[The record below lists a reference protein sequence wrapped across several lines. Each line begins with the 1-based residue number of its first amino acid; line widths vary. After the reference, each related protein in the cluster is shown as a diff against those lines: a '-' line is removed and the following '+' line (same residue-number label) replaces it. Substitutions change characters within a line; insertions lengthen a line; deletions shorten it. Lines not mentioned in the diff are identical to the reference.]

1 MTTRERREA
10 RAARLKEWAG
20 KREAKAEAGFQAVR
34 DLADRIPLG
43 QPILVGHHSEAHAR
57 RDQDRI
63 HSGMRRAVDNQDT
76 AKAMRQKAAN
86 IENAADRAIYSD
98 DPDAREQLE
107 RRIADLE
114 EQRAAIT
121 RYNANCRTAAK
132 IGGHGDPHLLEWD
145 TPSGFRSIARMVN
158 DCAIAGQ
165 LRPGWALPAYATS
178 NLSGNIAR
186 LRKRL
191 EGVAQ

>member
-1 MTTRERREA
+1 MATRERREA
-10 RAARLKEWAG
+10 RAARLREWAD
-20 KREAKAEAGFQAVR
+20 KREAKAQAGFQAVH
-34 DLADRIPLG
+34 DLADSIPMG

-86 IENAADRAIYSD
+86 IESAVDRAIYSD

-107 RRIADLE
+107 RKIADLE
-114 EQRAAIT
+114 AQRAAIT
-121 RYNANCRTAAK
+121 AYNLDCRKAAK
-132 IGGHGDPHLLEWD
+132 TGGHGDLSLLEWD
-145 TPSGFRSIARMVN
+145 TPSGLRSIARMVN
-158 DCAIAGQ
+158 DCATAGQ
-165 LRPGWALPAYATS
+165 LRPGWALPAYAAS

-191 EGVAQ
+191 ETL

>member
-10 RAARLKEWAG
+10 RAARLREWADT
-20 KREAKAEAGFQAVR
+20 REAKSTAAFDAVR
-34 DLADRIPLG
+34 QIADNIPMG

-63 HSGMRRAVDNQDT
+63 HNGMRRAIDNQT
-76 AKAMRQKAAN
+76 AARAMRQKAAN
-86 IENAADRAIYSD
+86 IESAADHAIYSD

-107 RRIADLE
+107 RKMADME
-114 EQRAAIT
+114 AQREAIR
-121 RYNANCRTAAK
+121 RYNADCRLAAK
-132 IGGHGDPHLLEWD
+132 AGGHGDLKLLEWD
-145 TPSGFRSIARMVN
+145 TPFGLRSIAKMVT
-158 DCAIAGQ
+158 DCAAAGQ

-186 LRKRL
+186 LRARL
-191 EGVAQ
+191 ATL